1 MVAGGFAAG
10 WFLQRGLVAEPPGF
24 HGHASLIPHKNTA
37 QPKAAGI
44 VLTST
49 GSAQIRE
56 LAGALN
62 EADPARL
69 AATARGFLGSSG
81 LHHDHAV
88 WELLLAHW
96 ALADGPGMMAF
107 VEKGTAAGD
116 RAWLRPLA
124 WSAWGAA
131 DPEAAFAAGKNLPP
145 DLMRPLMGSIAEVDA
160 KKAAAFALRVP
171 DAQFIFGTF
180 ASKLADQAPE
190 MIPDLLH
197 RAMYDGARQPLQR
210 AQIGALAKTDPAA
223 AIEAARRA
231 GNIGSDPVPPA
242 VAAAAAYNPVKTAE
256 AVAAMPASR
265 SKALSVVSLAG
276 AWAARDPAAAAE
288 WVRQTQQG
296 PVRHFALVEA
306 AAAAGGAD
314 PVAGL
319 RLLEEAGWEEGG
331 TFTDIVG
338 GGIMRPSETF
348 NSTSTIRTA
357 GSLLQQLSL
366 LDAEAARR
374 FLQEKV
380 PDGLRPA
387 IAREGGLE
395 P

>member
-1 MVAGGFAAG
+1 MAAGGLAAG
-10 WFLQRGLVAEPPGF
+10 WILQQGLVVGPDFSGHAASTF
-24 HGHASLIPHKNTA
+24 HGNRAL
-37 QPKAAGI
+37 PKAEGI

-56 LAGALN
+56 LATALN
-62 EADPARL
+62 DADTARL
-69 AATARGFLGSSG
+69 AATARGFLAGG
-81 LHHDHAV
+81 RLRHDQAV

-96 ALADGPGMMAF
+96 ALADAPGMIAF
-107 VEKGTAAGD
+107 VEKEAVSGD

-131 DPEAAFAAGKNLPP
+131 DPDSAFEAGRNLTPE
-145 DLMRPLMGSIAEVDA
+145 LMRPLMGSIADMDA
-160 KKAAAFALRVP
+160 RKAAGFALQVP
-171 DAQFIFGTF
+171 DAQFIFTTF
-180 ASKLADQAPE
+180 ASKLSEQVPE
-190 MIPDLLH
+190 MIPDLLQ
-197 RAMYDGARQPLQR
+197 RAMYDGARMPLQR
-210 AQIGALAKTDPAA
+210 AQVQALAKTDPEA

-231 GNIGSDPVPPA
+231 GNIGSDPVPQA
-242 VAAAAAYNPVKTAE
+242 VSASAAHNPVKTAE

-265 SKALSVVSLAG
+265 SKALSVVALAG

-296 PVRHFALVEA
+296 PVRRYALVEA

-319 RLLEEAGWEEGG
+319 QLLEEAGWEESG
-331 TFTDIVG
+331 TFTDIAG
-338 GGIMRPSETF
+338 RGNMLPSETF
-348 NSTSTIRTA
+348 TSSAPIRTA

-387 IAREGGLE
+387 IAREAGLQ